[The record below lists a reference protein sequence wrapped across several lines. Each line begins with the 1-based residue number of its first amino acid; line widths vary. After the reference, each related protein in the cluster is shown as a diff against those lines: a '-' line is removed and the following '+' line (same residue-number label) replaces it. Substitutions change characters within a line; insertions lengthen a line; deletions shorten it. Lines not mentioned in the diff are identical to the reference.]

1 MFNKNEFNAQLARK
15 NMRKYEL
22 AKELGMSYTNLY
34 RKIDSGHFTREEIG
48 KIITILEIDDPMPIF
63 FADELT

>member
-15 NMRKYEL
+15 NMKKYEL
-22 AKELGMSYTNLY
+22 AEKLEMSYTNLY
-34 RKIDSGHFTREEIG
+34 RKIESGHFTREEIG
-48 KIITILEIDDPMPIF
+48 KIITILEISDPVPIF